1 MSSKRRKLIT
11 AVGATALAVA
21 IALTGTFAWQSIS
34 QQAKNEAMASVNPG
48 GRLHDDFDGR
58 NKDVYVENFTD
69 PGDGAP
75 IFARVRLDEYMEIG
89 AGAGLKTNDDGFAEK
104 KAQSLEVGAKID
116 DVTTWKTHVP
126 NNPDNK
132 FDDYWNWTTGGSTT
146 FMPTFN
152 KNKDSLAADINGTYE
167 GTTPSDD
174 THYDDYKA
182 WQLGEQK
189 TADAIYDADTN
200 DTDEGEGAL
209 EGTSI
214 EKKNETHTA
223 KATGTATVKTMEE
236 WLALPGEQQVGAY
249 WVWDKDGWA
258 YWAQAIQPGEATG
271 LLLDGIELKSTLS
284 DSWYYGINVVGQF
297 VTADDLGQ
305 KDNTGFYDTQAGKAP
320 TENAEKLL
328 SKIGVQVSGKVDKVE
343 LTAASNATS
352 VVKGNTLQFNA
363 KVKLGSEDAEDQ
375 TVAWAV
381 EGKTSDSTSI
391 NGSGLLTVGADE
403 SAQTLTVTATHTDH
417 IVGAIHSKAT
427 VNVRS
432 TWAAPIDSIT
442 PGSDTTVTIQNIEF
456 YVLAKEGNKAM
467 LLTKDAHGTHAFDT
481 DSPMWEGSDLQTY
494 LNGPWLNGYA
504 TLKAAAVE
512 TTFYTR
518 STFDGQGFTKSTDKV
533 FLLSEADVFGTQNN
547 QPAQAQDYTY
557 NGAKLPAPG
566 GSWGVSWLVPGDPSA
581 WYWLRSP
588 YVNASFVAGVDSKGD
603 LYSNFGYN
611 HQHASVR
618 PALWVDLSK

>member
-1 MSSKRRKLIT
+1 MAKTKSKKALAAGT
-11 AVGATALAVA
+11 AVVLAAA
-21 IALTGTFAWQSIS
+21 IALGGTFAWQSIS

-69 PGDGAP
+69 PGDGTP

-89 AGAGLKTNDDGFAEK
+89 SGAGLKTGDEGFNTK
-104 KAQSLEVGAKID
+104 KATSLEDGAKLE
-116 DVTTWKTHVP
+116 DVSTWKTHIP

-132 FDDYWNWTTGGSTT
+132 FEAYWDWTTGGSTT
-146 FMPTFN
+146 YMPTFN

-167 GTTPSDD
+167 GTTPDD
-174 THYDDYKA
+174 ETHYDDYKA
-182 WQLGEQK
+182 WNPGEQK

-209 EGTSI
+209 EGTNI

-223 KATGTATVKTMEE
+223 KATGTATVKTMQE
-236 WLALPGEQQVGAY
+236 WLDEGANPGAY
-249 WVWDKDGWA
+249 WVWDEDGWA
-258 YWAQAIQPGEATG
+258 YWAQPIQPGEATG
-271 LLLDGIELKSTLS
+271 LLLDGIELKTALS

-305 KDNTGFYDTQAGKAP
+305 KDGTGFYDTQAGKAP

-328 SKIGVQVSGKVDKVE
+328 HTIGTQISGKADKVE
-343 LTAASNATS
+343 LTAAGDATT

-375 TVAWAV
+375 TVVWAV
-381 EGKTSDSTSI
+381 EGKTSDSTNI

-403 SAQTLTVTATHTDH
+403 TASTLTVTATHTDH
-417 IVGAIHSKAT
+417 VAGEIKSKAT

-442 PGSDTTVTIQNIEF
+442 PGSADTVTIDGIEF
-456 YVLAKEGNKAM
+456 YVLAKEENKAM
-467 LLTKDAHGTHAFDT
+467 LLTKDGQEKRAFDA
-481 DSPMWEGSDLQTY
+481 DSPVWEGSDMQTY
-494 LNGPWLNGYA
+494 LNGDWLNGLV
-504 TLKAAAVE
+504 TLKAAAVD
-512 TTFYTR
+512 TTFQTR
-518 STFDGQGFTKSTDKV
+518 STSTGADFIDSADKV
-533 FLLSEADVFGTQNN
+533 FLLSEADVHGTQNK

-566 GSWGVSWLVPGDPSA
+566 GSWKASTHDGPCH
-581 WYWLRSP
+581 YWLRSQMYNLKDKVA
-588 YVNASFVAGVDSKGD
+588 YVHINGDSGCIEN
-603 LYSNFGYN
+603 SSI
-611 HQHASVR
+611 QAVR